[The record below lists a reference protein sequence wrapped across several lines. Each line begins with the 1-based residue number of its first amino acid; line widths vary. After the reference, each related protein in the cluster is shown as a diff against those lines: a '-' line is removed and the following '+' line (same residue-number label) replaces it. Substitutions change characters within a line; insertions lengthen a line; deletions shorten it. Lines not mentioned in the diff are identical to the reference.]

1 MGNTFVQLT
10 NKVLLCSTLQQYRK
24 NKNKIETHYSLYAF
38 GEFKKVSDK
47 NLIQYGPFAAT

>member
-10 NKVLLCSTLQQYRK
+10 DKVLLCSTLQQYRK